1 MKFFD
6 LVDYYRTNFTLVN
19 DLKWS
24 LNDLE
29 NMFFWERE
37 VYVKML
43 QAQLEEKKQ
52 REATRGYNKGII

>member
-6 LVDYYRTNFTLVN
+6 LVDYYKTNFTLVN
-19 DLKWS
+19 DLKWN
-24 LNDLE
+24 LFDLE

-37 VYVKML
+37 VYANML

-52 REATRGYNKGII
+52 EKASKHFMQ